1 MTLLALFR
9 LAFAA
14 PPTIVLSLPHKSKS
28 PAHAS
33 IGTPP
38 PSYGAMTACK
48 STVSGSI
55 SLPSRGSFHLSLT
68 VLVHYRS
75 LGIFSLARWSA
86 QIQSTFHEHRPTQVP
101 SPYSSFSPTG
111 LSPSSVQASTLVRL
125 NSRFRLLKALQPPS
139 LKERVWAFPASL
151 AATKGIDVSFFSS
164 SYLDVSVRSVPFFC
178 KQKIPVN
185 GWVSPFGHPR
195 VNACFQLVWAF
206 RR

>member
-1 MTLLALFR
+1 VTLRALFR

-14 PPTIVLSLPHKSKS
+14 PPPIGLSLPHKSKS

-101 SPYSSFSPTG
+101 SLRSSVSSTG

-125 NSRFRLLKALQPPS
+125 RSLHGFLEGPTTPKDKSSGLGSSRFA
-139 LKERVWAFPASL
+139 
-151 AATKGIDVSFFSS
+151 
-164 SYLDVSVRSVPFFC
+164 
-178 KQKIPVN
+178 
-185 GWVSPFGHPR
+185 
-195 VNACFQLVWAF
+195 
-206 RR
+206 RRY